1 MLTSINL
8 NKITSFKT
16 VYWPAL
22 PTDTTLLQSPTT
34 NVFAT
39 HPTRSTQTHKIVSFI
54 EKSML
59 DPIKQLI
66 IRFEGN

>member
-1 MLTSINL
+1 MLISINL

-16 VYWPAL
+16 VYWSAL
-22 PTDTTLLQSPTT
+22 PTDTTLLQSPAT

-39 HPTRSTQTHKIVSFI
+39 HSTQTHKIVSFI